1 MERSEIRR
9 VVHSALEKE
18 TATQDAGG
26 LYADE
31 RVRSFFAQIK
41 SLVNDCFT
49 SLYDTV
55 KSRYSEPAEQQQK
68 FLKGLAFIASE
79 TNEQLST
86 DEAPRALRDF
96 PSLPQLYHR
105 AMLRYAQ
112 CIAPH
117 MAGGEV
123 QCPPFDTFLF
133 DVYKRVATSSEMRSG
148 RYFHMSYLEQ
158 EIFLKDILRL
168 TMAER
173 VVVDDPAPLQNTV
186 SQSASRASSRSS
198 SSNSVARPKTLVPV
212 TPYDS
217 VSNITTES
225 KRLSAAH
232 AMPTGSVFSGGGA
245 RGSTLHIALSVAS
258 RSDSLTQLSIEGRRE
273 NKNDVKKDSRK
284 SGFKAPSIV
293 QSRPKVV
300 HEEKEVEIGMQSD
313 VVKDPMQF
321 FADTGKKRRSNV
333 PPSEFVF
340 EDDHSGGSSASDY
353 E

>member
-9 VVHSALEKE
+9 AVHSALEKE
-18 TATQDAGG
+18 TAIQDAGG

-41 SLVNDCFT
+41 TLVNDCFS

-55 KSRYSEPAEQQQK
+55 RARYSEPTEQQQK
-68 FLKGLAFIASE
+68 FLKGLAFIASDS
-79 TNEQLST
+79 NEQVST

-96 PSLPQLYHR
+96 PSLPQQYHR

-112 CIAPH
+112 CIAPRLS
-117 MAGGEV
+117 GGDV

-133 DVYKRVATSSEMRSG
+133 DVYKRVASSSEMRSA
-148 RYFHMSYLEQ
+148 RYFQMSYLEQ

-173 VVVDDPAPLQNTV
+173 VVIQDPVPQA
-186 SQSASRASSRSS
+186 SATSS
-198 SSNSVARPKTLVPV
+198 SSSRATRPRPGMPAV

-225 KRLSAAH
+225 KRLTAAN
-232 AMPTGSVFSGGGA
+232 AMPTGSVFSGGGS
-245 RGSTLHIALSVAS
+245 RGSTLHNALSVVS
-258 RSDSLTQLSIEGRRE
+258 RADSLTQLSLERPAT
-273 NKNDVKKDSRK
+273 KK
-284 SGFKAPSIV
+284 SGFKTPSIV
-293 QSRPKVV
+293 QPRSKPVQ
-300 HEEKEVEIGMQSD
+300 EEKEVEIGMQSD
-313 VVKDPMQF
+313 VVRDPMQF
-321 FADTGKKRRSNV
+321 FADTGRKKRSNI

-340 EDDHSGGSSASDY
+340 EDDHSKSSEDEY

>member
-18 TATQDAGG
+18 TAAQDAGG

-41 SLVNDCFT
+41 TLINDCFT

-55 KSRYSEPAEQQQK
+55 RTRYSEPAEQQQK

-112 CIAPH
+112 CIAPR
-117 MAGGEV
+117 MTGGEV

-133 DVYKRVATSSEMRSG
+133 DVYKRVASSSEMRSG
-148 RYFHMSYLEQ
+148 RYFSMSYLEQ

-173 VVVDDPAPLQNTV
+173 VVVHDPEPV
-186 SQSASRASSRSS
+186 SVQVSSRGSSKSS
-198 SSNSVARPKTLVPV
+198 SSRDVQPRSKPV

-232 AMPTGSVFSGGGA
+232 AMPTGSVFSGGGGT
-245 RGSTLHIALSVAS
+245 RGSTLHNALSVAS
-258 RSDSLTQLSIEGRRE
+258 QADSLTQLSLEGRRDQRDTQRASS
-273 NKNDVKKDSRK
+273 KK

-293 QSRPKVV
+293 QTRPKVV
-300 HEEKEVEIGMQSD
+300 HEEKEVEIGMQSE

-340 EDDHSGGSSASDY
+340 EDDHSNSDTSDY